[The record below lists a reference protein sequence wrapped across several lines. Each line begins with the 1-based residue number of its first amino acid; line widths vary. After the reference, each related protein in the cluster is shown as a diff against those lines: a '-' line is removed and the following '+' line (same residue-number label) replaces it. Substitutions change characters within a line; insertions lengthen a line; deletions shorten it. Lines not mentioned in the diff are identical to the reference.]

1 MNLFGKITQD
11 VTTSYCASRGLP
23 QPQNYDPD
31 ESPDDIAF
39 NALIDEY
46 REDLLGELRHQSL
59 AEVITQ
65 EYELHETGLLSRLL
79 VANAAWDG
87 KDETAAA
94 RLHVIDR
101 LIYLAMDQI
110 AQKRARKDLDL

>member
-1 MNLFGKITQD
+1 MMFDKIVRD

-46 REDLLGELRHQSL
+46 REDRLGELRHQSL

-65 EYELHETGLLSRLL
+65 EYELHETDLYAKLLTAYSM
-79 VANAAWDG
+79 WDG
-87 KDETAAA
+87 RAETAHE
-94 RLHVIDR
+94 RMKVIDR
-101 LIYLAMDQI
+101 LIYGAMDKI
-110 AQKRARKDLDL
+110 AEKEARRVLDL